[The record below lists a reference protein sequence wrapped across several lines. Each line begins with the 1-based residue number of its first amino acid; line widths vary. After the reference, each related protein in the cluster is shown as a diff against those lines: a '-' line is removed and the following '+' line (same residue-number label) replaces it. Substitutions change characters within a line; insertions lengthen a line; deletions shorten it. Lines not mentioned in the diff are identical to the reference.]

1 MSAYKKRPRQELTAR
16 QKKFCELYCLY
27 NNATRS
33 AIEAGYSGESN
44 PSSYASKLL
53 SSTVVIEYINKLKFD
68 QKVRLN
74 HSVDDQLQHLM
85 RMRDLLME
93 DEVSVKKNISNILK
107 LDDIIN
113 KILGIY
119 EVKKENQMDVSF
131 KINFGDEPSKP
142 HDSAESA

>member
-33 AIEAGYSGESN
+33 AIEAGYSGDSN

-74 HSVDDQLQHLM
+74 HTVDDQLQHLM
-85 RMRDLLME
+85 RMRDLLMSN
-93 DEVSVKKNISNILK
+93 DESVRKNLQNIAK
-107 LDDIIN
+107 IDDMIN

-119 EVKKENQMDVSF
+119 EVKKENNMDVSF
-131 KINFGDEPSKP
+131 KINFGDDDKDETSNKK
-142 HDSAESA
+142 